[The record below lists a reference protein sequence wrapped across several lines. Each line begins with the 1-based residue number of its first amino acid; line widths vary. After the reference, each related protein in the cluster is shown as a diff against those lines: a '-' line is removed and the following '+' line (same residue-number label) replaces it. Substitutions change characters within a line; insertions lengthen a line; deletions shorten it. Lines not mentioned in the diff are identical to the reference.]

1 MVIPVH
7 HLLCRQR
14 DFIQAVAGIAEKGW
28 PGVTSGEVTFGQL
41 FALVV
46 PIQVLWGVQGVMPGG
61 DVRVISDCHFSVQLN
76 HFIPVFLSYSV
87 AGFLK

>member
-28 PGVTSGEVTFGQL
+28 PGVTSGEITFGQL

-61 DVRVISDCHFSVQLN
+61 DVPFALFAHTPPPDWMV
-76 HFIPVFLSYSV
+76 
-87 AGFLK
+87 G